1 MSETQLI
8 HYIARATRE
17 VMERQERFS
26 FDDVRTL
33 LASWDV
39 SWDNPCE
46 LSGGFTK
53 LVLSLQ
59 RKGRLTMVGYSRST
73 IPASRSRKL
82 KVYKVNW

>member
-26 FDDVRTL
+26 FDDVRNL
-33 LASWDV
+33 LASWGV
-39 SWDNPCE
+39 SWDDPNE
-46 LSGGFTK
+46 LGGGFSR

-73 IPASRSRKL
+73 IPVSRSRKL
-82 KVYKVNW
+82 RVYRVNW